1 MGKNRELM
9 GNITEIFNGFRAI
22 NFIHKIFNLY
32 FTAKS
37 IDFLFL
43 VTYVTLNNLIN
54 LTITAQF
61 YICNYPHHRLCM
73 FIF

>member
-9 GNITEIFNGFRAI
+9 GNIIEIFNGFRAI

-43 VTYVTLNNLIN
+43 VT
-54 LTITAQF
+54 
-61 YICNYPHHRLCM
+61 
-73 FIF
+73 